1 MYVADTIVA
10 PATPPG
16 TGAVAIVRLSG
27 PHAIAIA
34 RALWHPR
41 VLDLTDLAP
50 RRLYLGEIRDPITH
64 APIDRAMLAVFPA
77 PHSLTGEDVAELQC
91 HGGVYLVRRVVAL
104 AIAAGARLAEP
115 GEFSRRAFLN
125 GRIDLT
131 EAEAIADLVAARG
144 ESALRMALAQLSGA
158 LAARVTNLRRQV
170 IVIRAHLEAE
180 IDFADEDIRLP
191 SRADIVNA
199 IDSLTADL
207 TVLHDSF
214 ARGRI
219 IREGV
224 RAAIIGKPNAGKS
237 SVLNLL
243 LGADRAIVTPIPGT
257 TRDVIEDSIA
267 LGAGLPLVLA
277 DTAGLRESTD
287 PVESLGI
294 ERTRRHA
301 NDTDLV
307 IAVFDSSRPLDS
319 DDAGV
324 IEMCTGRVGVAVL
337 NKRDLAPRLNAEML
351 LVRGLEL
358 PLVEL
363 STVTAAG
370 LPELRDRLERTL
382 AELAGVSRPGREYGD
397 IETSDRVR
405 DDNDRTAGGANRDRD
420 SNTPVRGSIRDSRS
434 SARDQGDGREGVPLI
449 GRDNDLSSE
458 TRDRATSNP
467 STSGSSVGN
476 PATRSPAAGDLA
488 IKALANGNAS
498 TDDLVTEAPVTGDLS
513 TSGGMVA
520 ISRERH
526 RDALKR
532 ALDSLAAARHSANS
546 SMPPEIVA
554 VDVMAAADALGSIT
568 GVVGTEEVLDALFR
582 EFCIGK

>member
-1 MYVADTIVA
+1 VYAADTIVA

-27 PHAIAIA
+27 PRAIAIA
-34 RALWHPR
+34 RALWHPLTR
-41 VLDLTDLAP
+41 AVPADLQP
-50 RRLYLGEIRDPITH
+50 RRLYLGEIRDPATG
-64 APIDRAMLAVFPA
+64 APVDRAMLAVFPA
-77 PHSLTGEDVAELQC
+77 PRSLTGEDVAELQC
-91 HGGVYLVRRVVAL
+91 HGGVYLVGRVLAL
-104 AIAAGARLAEP
+104 ATAAGARLAEP

-144 ESALRMALAQLSGA
+144 EAALRMALAQLSGA

-170 IVIRAHLEAE
+170 IAIRAHLEAE

-191 SRADIVNA
+191 SRDDIVRD

-207 TVLHDSF
+207 ATLHDSF

-219 IREGV
+219 IREGA

-267 LGAGLPLVLA
+267 LGGIPLVLA
-277 DTAGLRESTD
+277 DTAGLHQSAD
-287 PVESLGI
+287 PVERLGI
-294 ERTRRHA
+294 ERTRRHTR
-301 NDTDLV
+301 DTDLV

-324 IEMCTGRVGVAVL
+324 IAMCAGRPGVAIL
-337 NKRDLAPRLNAEML
+337 NKRDLPPRLNADML
-351 LVRGLEL
+351 FVRGLEL

-363 STVTAAG
+363 SAVTGAG
-370 LPELRDRLERTL
+370 LRDLRDRLAKTL
-382 AELAGVSRPGREYGD
+382 VELADGGG
-397 IETSDRVR
+397 SDF
-405 DDNDRTAGGANRDRD
+405 A
-420 SNTPVRGSIRDSRS
+420 
-434 SARDQGDGREGVPLI
+434 SARSDG
-449 GRDNDLSSE
+449 
-458 TRDRATSNP
+458 A
-467 STSGSSVGN
+467 SGSSDLDSAIGSVSGERH
-476 PATRSPAAGDLA
+476 RSGD
-488 IKALANGNAS
+488 
-498 TDDLVTEAPVTGDLS
+498 
-513 TSGGMVA
+513 MVA

-526 RDALKR
+526 RDALAH
-532 ALDSLAAARHSANS
+532 ALASLAAARHSALTA
-546 SMPPEIVA
+546 MPPEIVA

-568 GVVGTEEVLDALFR
+568 GIVGTEDVLDALFR